1 MFISFSHD
9 INYNSD
15 SLVSR
20 NNSPYETNNNAIHFL
35 TFYFHSEIKTMG
47 KEQLEASLIIATT
60 RKEKCQCLL
69 NKHQTCYIDMLQMY
83 TVI

>member
-47 KEQLEASLIIATT
+47 KEQLEAGSQNSDS
-60 RKEKCQCLL
+60 EKSELA
-69 NKHQTCYIDMLQMY
+69 MY
-83 TVI
+83 